1 MPKLYYFN
9 PEHDMALAN
18 GSSNFTPPESAT
30 FLSGDLSLLPCWYAE
45 TGGVV
50 LSDQTFPEEYNPI
63 NLDIKTVAPFTTDL
77 MKECK
82 AEPWGWDLAVRKY
95 FIQNGVD
102 PHMLPSEA
110 YINKIKE
117 LSHRR
122 IASKAMQYLRDEACD
137 KFHFPEPAI
146 EYNNI
151 SDVISHIKS
160 SEEVVIKAPWSS
172 SGKGIYWINKVLMP
186 SNEGWCKRVIEKQ
199 GSIMIE
205 KAYERVRDFAMEFRL
220 IQGEVLFA
228 GYSLFYT
235 EGTGIYRGNRL
246 LSNEAIVEK
255 LNKWV
260 STEELDWVK
269 EKLTVFFKNN
279 IAPYY
284 SGYIGVD
291 MFIYQEG
298 ENYYLNPMVEINL
311 RMTMGMVARIL
322 YDRYVYRGSEGMF
335 VIDHLPPGE
344 LLEHHNSRYE
354 AQKME
359 CRDNKFYKGYF
370 SLCPI
375 SDNTLYRASI
385 ILE

>member
-1 MPKLYYFN
+1 
-9 PEHDMALAN
+9 
-18 GSSNFTPPESAT
+18 
-30 FLSGDLSLLPCWYAE
+30 
-45 TGGVV
+45 
-50 LSDQTFPEEYNPI
+50 
-63 NLDIKTVAPFTTDL
+63 
-77 MKECK
+77 
-82 AEPWGWDLAVRKY
+82 
-95 FIQNGVD
+95 
-102 PHMLPSEA
+102 
-110 YINKIKE
+110 
-117 LSHRR
+117 
-122 IASKAMQYLRDEACD
+122 
-137 KFHFPEPAI
+137 
-146 EYNNI
+146 
-151 SDVISHIKS
+151 
-160 SEEVVIKAPWSS
+160 
-172 SGKGIYWINKVLMP
+172 MP